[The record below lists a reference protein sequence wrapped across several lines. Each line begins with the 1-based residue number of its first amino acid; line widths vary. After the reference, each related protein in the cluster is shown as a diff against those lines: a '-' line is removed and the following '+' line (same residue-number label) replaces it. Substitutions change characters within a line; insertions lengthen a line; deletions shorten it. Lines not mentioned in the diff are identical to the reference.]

1 MTEWKRNLF
10 RANVVSFVGMI
21 LPLWSGH
28 LVVKNGFAV
37 IQPFFLTGV
46 DTVKYSMRP
55 IVFAIFTIMK
65 NIRVIGG
72 NAKNVKLILGKTSLN
87 EWLRI
92 GQIRHIIEGQQ
103 AEMHWVN

>member
-1 MTEWKRNLF
+1 MTEWKQNPF
-10 RANVVSFVGMI
+10 QANVVSFVGMI

-72 NAKNVKLILGKTSLN
+72 NARSVKLILGKTSLN

-92 GQIRHIIEGQQ
+92 GQIRLTIEGQQ
-103 AEMHWVN
+103 AEMHRVN